1 MSEKAQ
7 VRPPG
12 AMVLAGGIVALEF
25 ASAVS
30 RFVASTLLPVITTDL
45 DARNQLALLT
55 TGSTLGLFV
64 ALPVAERAEHALG
77 SRGVLAAGVSGYV
90 GGLLLAATAT
100 QAWVFTL

>member
-1 MSEKAQ
+1 M
-7 VRPPG
+7 
-12 AMVLAGGIVALEF
+12 LAGGIVALEF